1 MFMLTQQS
9 RTLECR
15 DESEAAAESYA
26 PLEFSRTAGGETGVK
41 LTEEKEAK
49 RDRNTWLAFC
59 LRDHAS

>member
-1 MFMLTQQS
+1 MCPMFMLTQQS

-49 RDRNTWLAFC
+49 RDRNT
-59 LRDHAS
+59 